1 MRSKLNHS
9 HIAPLIGYCEEDNE
23 TILVYDF
30 MARGSLHH
38 HLYEDQQEPR
48 LTWKQRL
55 EICIGA
61 ARGLHYLHRG
71 TKHAI
76 ILGSLNSTNIL
87 LDENLVAKIIDRGL
101 SGNATDHWV
110 LSLSFALAPTRQLTE
125 ESDVHAFGALLFEV
139 LSGKPGRVLPRE
151 YMLKWALHYKREGK
165 LDQFFDPALKEEI
178 NLQSLNKFVETAT
191 RCVADQ
197 GIDRPSMEDVISGL
211 ECALQLQVNAE
222 ASGSGS

>member
-9 HIAPLIGYCEEDNE
+9 HIVPLIGYCEEDNE

-48 LTWKQRL
+48 LIWKQRL

-87 LDENLVAKIIDRGL
+87 LNENLVAKIIDRGL
-101 SGNATDHWV
+101 SGNATD
-110 LSLSFALAPTRQLTE
+110 T
-125 ESDVHAFGALLFEV
+125 G
-139 LSGKPGRVLPRE
+139 
-151 YMLKWALHYKREGK
+151 
-165 LDQFFDPALKEEI
+165 
-178 NLQSLNKFVETAT
+178 
-191 RCVADQ
+191 C
-197 GIDRPSMEDVISGL
+197 
-211 ECALQLQVNAE
+211 
-222 ASGSGS
+222 